1 MQLRGKTK
9 WKKQKLGDCKNRVL
23 QLVSLC
29 FIINNDFNKDGWPCY
44 YTSMQGY
51 DRTTFKL
58 IESFKFFTLY
68 QK

>member
-1 MQLRGKTK
+1 MEKAKVRR
-9 WKKQKLGDCKNRVL
+9 CKNRVL
-23 QLVSLC
+23 QIVLSC
-29 FIINNDFNKDGWPCY
+29 FIINNDFNKDGRPCY

-51 DRTTFKL
+51 ERTTFKL